1 MGDFFVPCCFGMSRA
16 FLFHPGTL
24 SFYYIKH
31 VDGGLPQLSMLV
43 QHCCSLPVFV

>member
-24 SFYYIKH
+24 SLLWTPLHQVFLERRVVH
-31 VDGGLPQLSMLV
+31 ALLS
-43 QHCCSLPVFV
+43 S